1 MKVLELDSET
11 YRIFSDGLVINNKL
25 KPAVYTVDF
34 APMQGF
40 FLKKHTPLTVTE
52 KLYGKHEEKINKLLK
67 AYEYF
72 ERPMG
77 VIFSGDKGIGKSI
90 AARML
95 CQKSVEKGLPVILVE
110 ENAEGLA
117 QFLNSIEQECVVLF
131 DEFEKNFRKVYDH
144 DGDEKGNAQ
153 DSLLSLFDGTG
164 NTMKRLYLITCND
177 TYQLSDFMVNRP
189 GRFHYHIR
197 WEYPTQK
204 EITEYL
210 KDKVKPEYHD
220 QIEEVL
226 KFTAFQELN
235 YDCLRAIAFELNMGQ
250 KFVETLEDLNIKND
264 ADERYDLFIQFKNG
278 EEAASYSNR
287 IDLLSECKEV
297 YVENNNISG
306 YLEFNPRNA
315 KISSDGIF
323 ELDLKTTKMQL
334 DRACRE
340 NAEAKDKEIARAY
353 LKRNKV
359 RDTYNYK
366 LGPIVA

>member
-11 YRIFSDGLVINNKL
+11 YQVFGDSLVIEKKL

-34 APMQGF
+34 VPMRGF

-52 KLYGKHEEKINKLLK
+52 KLYGKHEQKIDKLLK

-95 CQKSVEKGLPVILVE
+95 CQKSVEKGLPVILIE
-110 ENAEGLA
+110 ENFEGLA

-164 NTMKRLYLITCND
+164 SNIKRLYLITCND

-264 ADERYDLFIQFKNG
+264 ANERYDLIVQFKNG
-278 EEAASYSNR
+278 EEVASYNDR
-287 IDLLSECKEV
+287 IDLLSDCREV
-297 YVENNNISG
+297 YLENGKISG

-315 KISSDGIF
+315 KISNDGIF
-323 ELDLKTTKMQL
+323 ELDLKTTKLQL
-334 DRACRE
+334 DRSCRE
-340 NAEAKDKEIARAY
+340 DVKAEDKDIVRAY
-353 LKRNKV
+353 LKRNKA
-359 RDTYNYK
+359 RDTYSYRFYNA
-366 LGPIVA
+366 IA

>member
-1 MKVLELDSET
+1 MKILEINSET
-11 YRIFSDGLVINNKL
+11 YRVFGDSLVIKEKL
-25 KPAVYTVDF
+25 KPAVYTVVF
-34 APMQGF
+34 VPMQGF

-52 KLYGKHEEKINKLLK
+52 KLYGKHEQKINKLLK
-67 AYEYF
+67 AYEHF

-110 ENAEGLA
+110 ENFEGLT

-131 DEFEKNFRKVYDH
+131 DEFEKNFKKVYDR

-164 NTMKRLYLITCND
+164 NNIKRLYLITCND

-197 WEYPTQK
+197 WEYPTQG

-264 ADERYDLFIQFKNG
+264 NDERYDLVVQFKNG
-278 EEAASYSNR
+278 GEASSHGDR
-287 IDLLSECKEV
+287 IDLFSDRKEL
-297 YVENNNISG
+297 YIEGGKISG
-306 YLEFNPRNA
+306 YLEFSPRKA
-315 KISSDGIF
+315 KVSSNGVF
-323 ELDLKTTKMQL
+323 ELDLKTTKLQQ
-334 DRACRE
+334 DRSSRE
-340 NAEAKDKEIARAY
+340 DTEGEDMSIIRAY
-353 LKRNKV
+353 LKRNKI
-359 RDTYNYK
+359 RDTYSYK
-366 LGPIVA
+366 FYNAIA